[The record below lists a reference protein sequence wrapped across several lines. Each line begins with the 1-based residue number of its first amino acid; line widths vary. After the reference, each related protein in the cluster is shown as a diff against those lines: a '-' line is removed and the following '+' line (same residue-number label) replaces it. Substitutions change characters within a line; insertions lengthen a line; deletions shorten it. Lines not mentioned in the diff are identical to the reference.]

1 MLSDTTQ
8 ELSITLEDAQTT
20 TESNE
25 MPVVVPQGIKAK
37 IFPPERLSL
46 DSFINFPL
54 PSYASAGSNGDLTQ
68 YFVTLPPDLTTMTA
82 IMDVLQTL
90 PLPPPSVIKQLSSQA
105 ASAWQNGS
113 RSLVYAHANDPCR
126 FAFWVLSFWR
136 GVSELRTNQMG
147 WRAAQRFLSQPA
159 FHHDDSEAIAFTAHM
174 STLPWSDR
182 IMVRGFGDWVLV
194 QDLRQFAS
202 RDWLN
207 NSHLNVMLG
216 VMYDKIKAIDPAVEL
231 RYKVQN
237 TFFCAQLC
245 AAYAARATYAESRS
259 VVRDAGI
266 DAPHTI
272 CFISHVRGN
281 HWTGIAIDSVNLHIY
296 YSDSLQAPI
305 PDDLKT
311 GLVDSWIR
319 AKSECREMA
328 HVTG

>member
-8 ELSITLEDAQTT
+8 ELSVTLEDAQTT

-25 MPVVVPQGIKAK
+25 MPVVVPQAIKAK

-82 IMDVLQTL
+82 IMDALQTL

-113 RSLVYAHANDPCR
+113 RSLVYAHANDPRR

-136 GVSELRTNQMG
+136 GVSELRTNQTG
-147 WRAAQRFLSQPA
+147 WPG

-182 IMVRGFGDWVLV
+182 IMVRGFGDW
-194 QDLRQFAS
+194 FAS

-237 TFFCAQLC
+237 TFFCAHSSYL
-245 AAYAARATYAESRS
+245 R
-259 VVRDAGI
+259 
-266 DAPHTI
+266 
-272 CFISHVRGN
+272 
-281 HWTGIAIDSVNLHIY
+281 
-296 YSDSLQAPI
+296 
-305 PDDLKT
+305 
-311 GLVDSWIR
+311 
-319 AKSECREMA
+319 
-328 HVTG
+328 

>member
-8 ELSITLEDAQTT
+8 ELSVTLEDAQTT

-25 MPVVVPQGIKAK
+25 MPVV
-37 IFPPERLSL
+37 
-46 DSFINFPL
+46 
-54 PSYASAGSNGDLTQ
+54 YASAGSNGDLTQ

-82 IMDVLQTL
+82 IMDALQTL

-113 RSLVYAHANDPCR
+113 RSLVYAHANDPRR
-126 FAFWVLSFWR
+126 FAFGVLSFWR
-136 GVSELRTNQMG
+136 GVSELRTNQTG

-237 TFFCAQLC
+237 TFFS
-245 AAYAARATYAESRS
+245 RATYAETRS
-259 VVRDAGI
+259 VVRDAGTNLV

-296 YSDSLQAPI
+296 YGDSLQAPI

-319 AKSECREMA
+319 AKSERRKMA
-328 HVTG
+328 HVTGFRVT

>member
-8 ELSITLEDAQTT
+8 ELSVTLEDAQTT

-25 MPVVVPQGIKAK
+25 MPVVVPQAVKAK

-54 PSYASAGSNGDLTQ
+54 PS
-68 YFVTLPPDLTTMTA
+68 
-82 IMDVLQTL
+82 
-90 PLPPPSVIKQLSSQA
+90 
-105 ASAWQNGS
+105 AWQNGS
-113 RSLVYAHANDPCR
+113 RSLVYA
-126 FAFWVLSFWR
+126 
-136 GVSELRTNQMG
+136 GVSELRTNQTG
-147 WRAAQRFLSQPA
+147 WRVAQRFLSQPA

-174 STLPWSDR
+174 STLPWSDK
-182 IMVRGFGDWVLV
+182 ILVRGFGDWVLV

-207 NSHLNVMLG
+207 NSHFNVMLG

-237 TFFCAQLC
+237 TFFCAQLR
-245 AAYAARATYAESRS
+245 AAYAARATYAETRS
-259 VVRDAGI
+259 VVRDAGTNLV

-281 HWTGIAIDSVNLHIY
+281 HWTGVAIDSVNLHIY
-296 YSDSLQAPI
+296 YGDSLQAPI

-311 GLVDSWIR
+311 AIDCWIR
-319 AKSECREMA
+319 AKSERREMA
-328 HVTG
+328 HVTGFRVT